1 MDIKDQLTKIVSEHM
16 GWSTDPKTLSKNHTL
31 IWQNTRK
38 KSSGGYRL
46 TDYGYDLFKNQIDM
60 KSYEIQFPKELTLS
74 NQNMIWLDR
83 FIDGPYYL
91 TKKAIIVFKEK
102 TAVQLILF
110 SGDVQKFGFAK
121 AIANQKNSSIAEK
134 TC

>member
-1 MDIKDQLTKIVSEHM
+1 MNIKDQLTKIVSEHM
-16 GWSTDPKTLSKNHTL
+16 GWSIDPKTLSKNHNL
-31 IWQNTRK
+31 IWQNPRK
-38 KSSGGYRL
+38 KSNGGYRL

-60 KSYEIQFPKELTLS
+60 KSYEIQFPKELSLT

-91 TKKAIIVFKEK
+91 TKKSIIVFKEK

-121 AIANQKNSSIAEK
+121 AVANQNNSPVTEKNH
-134 TC
+134 